1 MSELTNSGVASEVVN
16 AGHRDEYPIVP
27 VLTKLPPRFT
37 SAAALL
43 SPAMHGLPAGRASA
57 LALLPIHD
65 VMADCSRF
73 SKGGAPYPSRSVRA
87 CSPLTPFQSLADVW
101 RRLRS
106 AGIAQLAN
114 WPSVGLYGV
123 PLTEELTSKGLGYER
138 EVRFVAQA
146 ALEGFRVT
154 ATVFDR
160 LQAES
165 MVAAGATRLLYHPP
179 LVDGRVMDID
189 DAIQFCRAE
198 YGGLVTSASA
208 WLYCEGAPT
217 RTTELDRAIEKGGS
231 LSRLSDTLLLFT

>member
-27 VLTKLPPRFT
+27 VLTKLPPLFT

-65 VMADCSRF
+65 VNGRLF
-73 SKGGAPYPSRSVRA
+73 QVLEGRSALPQSICAGVFA
-87 CSPLTPFQSLADVW
+87 VDPFQSLADVW

-198 YGGLVTSASA
+198 YGGLVTSAPA

-217 RTTELDRAIEKGGS
+217 RTTELDRAIEKVVLYRG
-231 LSRLSDTLLLFT
+231 